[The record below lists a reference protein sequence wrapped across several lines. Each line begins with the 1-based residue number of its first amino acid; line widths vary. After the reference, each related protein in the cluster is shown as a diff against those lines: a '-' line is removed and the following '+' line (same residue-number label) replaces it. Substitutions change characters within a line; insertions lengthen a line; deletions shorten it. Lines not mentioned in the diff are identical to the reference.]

1 MAGYGLGSI
10 YNVVPNASGVHVYL
24 RDGETIDFITFEDDG
39 TTIATT
45 KESIAGASEQA
56 LDVTNNPVK
65 GPGIGG
71 TWTVMAEQDDTLSLL
86 TDATNDSMVF
96 SVSAASLSDTF
107 NCVEVTVDGG
117 VVLAL
122 ILNLNVQRKPAN
134 LQSSVV

>member
-1 MAGYGLGSI
+1 MAGYGLGNV

-24 RDGETIDFITFEDDG
+24 RDGERIDFITFEDDG
-39 TTIATT
+39 TTIATI

-56 LDVTNNPVK
+56 LDVTNYPVK

-86 TDATNDSMVF
+86 TDAVNDSMVF
-96 SVSAASLSDTF
+96 TVAANQLSDTF